1 MAEFYDRIKGLL
13 RRRGLGRLLFSPT
26 AKNPNFESFMSDDL
40 HARIKQVMV
49 EELMLQ
55 VQPEDIA
62 DDAPI
67 FGPEGLGLDSVDVL
81 QLVIALEKNFGLKI
95 SEGDAAKELLKSVS
109 SIAAAIRALEVGAG

>member
-1 MAEFYDRIKGLL
+1 
-13 RRRGLGRLLFSPT
+13 LLFSPT